1 MVSVKI
7 SAVAS
12 ALLAVSA
19 TSFAMEPDQR
29 AMELAETLASAS
41 PAAATTAKSSAQAS
55 TQVAAALRAQGQ
67 AAGLRTDIS
76 KTQEAK

>member
-1 MVSVKI
+1 MVSLKL

-29 AMELAETLASAS
+29 ALELAVSLAKAA
-41 PAAATTAKSSAQAS
+41 PAAHTTTKAS
-55 TQVAAALRAQGQ
+55 TQPSAQIAGAVKAQ
-67 AAGLRTDIS
+67 TLAAGLQADAN
-76 KTQEAK
+76 KTQESK

>member
-1 MVSVKI
+1 MVSVKM

-29 AMELAETLASAS
+29 AMELAESLAK
-41 PAAATTAKSSAQAS
+41 AAPIATTTAKSSAQVS
-55 TQVAAALRAQGQ
+55 TQAAAALRAQGQ
-67 AAGLRTDIS
+67 AAGLSTDTG
-76 KTQEAK
+76 KTQETK